1 VNVRH
6 SLVTI
11 VAALPA
17 SELKNSLLRRL
28 GWVIGAGVH
37 IGPRLVWN

>member
-1 VNVRH
+1 MNVRNA
-6 SLVTI
+6 LVII

-28 GWVIGAGVH
+28 GRVIGAGVH
-37 IGPRLVWN
+37 IGTCLVWN